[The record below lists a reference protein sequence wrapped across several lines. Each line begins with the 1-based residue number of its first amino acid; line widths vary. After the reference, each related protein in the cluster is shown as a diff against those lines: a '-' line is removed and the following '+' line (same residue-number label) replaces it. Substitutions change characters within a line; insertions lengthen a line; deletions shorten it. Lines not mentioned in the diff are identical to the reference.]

1 MVELRPDNNDLHPPA
16 HVDGGEPGDWS
27 KEDDPMVED
36 RPPSATET
44 PAPSFEGEKNPNT
57 NNNPLLIFI
66 VKFRVL
72 SNQIDFDAHRCRSD
86 WLLLQIR
93 RVLFLF

>member
-44 PAPSFEGEKNPNT
+44 PAPSFQGEKNPNPNT
-57 NNNPLLIFI
+57 NTNTNTLMIFT
-66 VKFRVL
+66 VKFRLL
-72 SNQIDFDAHRCRSD
+72 SNQTDFDAHR
-86 WLLLQIR
+86 
-93 RVLFLF
+93 